1 MRLRYNVRCS
11 GKPLIYKAMSTD
23 TDVTGPHISS
33 YMNLE
38 QAMGEVRVYLD
49 KKKRQAGMPPEAI
62 GVPAGQLS
70 MQSAFIARL
79 ADIAARLGQVEPNS
93 KLGPPGVFLKRL
105 ARKLIGWYSRPAQEF
120 DRTTVEM
127 FHQIRSDIL
136 QLQQQIVALDKRV
149 AENPSPATRTFSAMH
164 GQPAADQAELVRSMV
179 LVFRGLIATQA
190 VRQALQDE
198 NPALLNKVERLLAT
212 VEAECKNESPVSGPM
227 PVPDR

>member
-1 MRLRYNVRCS
+1 
-11 GKPLIYKAMSTD
+11 MSTD

-38 QAMGEVRVYLD
+38 QAMGEVRAFLE
-49 KKKRQAGMPPEAI
+49 KKKRHSGTPPEAA
-62 GVPAGQLS
+62 VLPTGQLA
-70 MQSAFIARL
+70 MQSAFVARL
-79 ADIAARLGQVEPNS
+79 ADIATRLGHVEPNS

-105 ARKLIGWYSRPAQEF
+105 VRKMIGWYSRPAQEF

-127 FHQIRSDIL
+127 FHQIRGDML

-149 AENPSPATRTFSAMH
+149 AESSLPAMQIVSEMH
-164 GQPAADQAELVRSMV
+164 DESAADQAERVHSMV
-179 LVFRGLIATQA
+179 LLLKGLIATED

-198 NPALLNKVERLLAT
+198 NPALLNKLERLLAT
-212 VEAECKNESPVSGPM
+212 AEADRKNESPVSGPT

>member
-1 MRLRYNVRCS
+1 
-11 GKPLIYKAMSTD
+11 MSTD
-23 TDVTGPHISS
+23 TDVTGPHISA

-38 QAMGEVRVYLD
+38 QAMGEVRAYLD
-49 KKKRQAGMPPEAI
+49 KKKRLAGMPPEAI
-62 GVPAGQLS
+62 GPPAGQLA

-79 ADIAARLGQVEPNS
+79 ADIATRLGQVEPNS

-105 ARKLIGWYSRPAQEF
+105 MRKAIGWYSRPSQEF
-120 DRTTVEM
+120 DRTTVET
-127 FHQIRSDIL
+127 FHQIRSDML

-149 AENPSPATRTFSAMH
+149 AEYPSPSTKTVSEMH

-179 LVFRGLIATQA
+179 LVFKGLIATQA

-212 VEAECKNESPVSGPM
+212 VEAEYTNESPTSGPT
-227 PVPDR
+227 PEPDR